1 MTIIV
6 TRFFS
11 FIRTQG
17 KKRTMTIFEEEKDLI
32 VFC

>member
-6 TRFFS
+6 TIFFS
-11 FIRTQG
+11 FIRKQV